1 MGVIAGKRQVGSI
14 GPVGVIR
21 QQSSNQYQRI
31 AAATDKLTQLAIGEM
46 GRQAAISGEQLA
58 QEENISKITTLD
70 PITNKPEA
78 LSWVEDNSFLGRV
91 GKEAYQETIA
101 KRFQFEI
108 DNQLKIKAKELA
120 IKYQDKDGGVELF
133 KDQMH
138 QYIDSMATGSEATGY
153 SNYIMQSGV
162 ALTTTTS
169 LNLMDKAAA
178 RERAKTTSVIVT
190 GLEDQLDALETLV
203 SNGDLDRADI
213 IRKDTIAKLKK
224 IGIDARNYSKEQ
236 LDQIVKQFTT
246 SPTGSPAPVNT
257 FTNQTT
263 AAAGYPVGYSASVGV
278 IQGDL
283 TAMKQGLYK
292 ENLLLDPSQQYVV
305 RSTGQQIQQV
315 KRKPF
320 RRS

>member
-1 MGVIAGKRQVGSI
+1 MSSSYQTQYY
-14 GPVGVIR
+14 P
-21 QQSSNQYQRI
+21 QQSNNNNLGLLTTG
-31 AAATDKLTQLAIGEM
+31 ALAGGGLATVAFLNDGRLLKDLT
-46 GRQAAISGEQLA
+46 
-58 QEENISKITTLD
+58 
-70 PITNKPEA
+70 
-78 LSWVEDNSFLGRV
+78 
-91 GKEAYQETIA
+91 GKKDLKETMA
-101 KRFQFEI
+101 K
-108 DNQLKIKAKELA
+108 
-120 IKYQDKDGGVELF
+120 
-133 KDQMH
+133 
-138 QYIDSMATGSEATGY
+138 GSEAISNLNEY
-153 SNYIMQSGV
+153 SKK
-162 ALTTTTS
+162 
-169 LNLMDKAAA
+169 KAA
-178 RERAKTTSVIVT
+178 E
-190 GLEDQLDALETLV
+190 
-203 SNGDLDRADI
+203 ADI

-263 AAAGYPVGYSASVGV
+263 AAAGYPVGYSASTGV

-283 TAMKQGLYK
+283 AAMKQGLYK